1 MTLGN
6 QIISVTL
13 PYLLSL
19 SGLIILDKI
28 MRTQETEILGS
39 KYKIIFAN
47 EDEVHDGKF
56 PHLFRSYGS
65 LLSPSRV
72 ILIRDFDDELPLATA
87 EEGGADNNFIP
98 LRNSALRHEI
108 LHAYL
113 NECGLR
119 FNANST
125 GDKPWSRNEEMI
137 DWFAWVSPK
146 IFNTY
151 SELGILND

>member
-1 MTLGN
+1 
-6 QIISVTL
+6 
-13 PYLLSL
+13 
-19 SGLIILDKI
+19 
-28 MRTQETEILGS
+28 MRIQETEILGT

-56 PHLFRSYGS
+56 PHLFGCYGI
-65 LLSPSRV
+65 LLSPLRT
-72 ILIRDFDDELPLATA
+72 ILIRDFDDELPLATD

-108 LHAYL
+108 LHAYF

-119 FNANST
+119 FNASGT
-125 GDKPWSRNEEMI
+125 GDKSWSRNEEMV
-137 DWFAWVSPK
+137 DWFACLSPK

-151 SELGILND
+151 SELGILNN